1 MSRST
6 TNASSSSSKHKSQ
19 SSRAGPA
26 PEPEAM
32 LSTKQSSKTKLG
44 VGQGSTSITQQQKD
58 MFNILTQKYLDN
70 VLSREDGISEL
81 EVKFGTKDIKKITKN
96 DFDNVFKKLISSGFR
111 VSMSQEYS
119 LKIQS
124 EFTDE
129 NTGKTK
135 LSDVRAE
142 IYGISDIQKY
152 CRTDSLE
159 DLNYRFVKKSAAMEG
174 SEYIRPVSI
183 DDFNFRISYQKER
196 IIPAASG
203 LAQSI
208 LSNWQN
214 NKKIFRYLNR
224 TTLVHDSFPFHVDI
238 SVVKESHRR
247 DGFMIPEYTFKSA
260 HVTACDPKYEIEI
273 EMDNKAV
280 GPGTRPQNGIVV
292 ADILRTGIKLV
303 LAGMQGTNFPVSYHE
318 LGLAA
323 KQYYYMLYPN
333 ELLEKKSRRKDDE
346 AGQGEEQGQGRK
358 GPTQSDENVK
368 LIPHHFIGP
377 SSYTLQVLN
386 IAPINPD
393 CTIPNIRTNYSV
405 TDKADG
411 MRKMLYV
418 APNGRIYLINTNM
431 DFEFTGAI
439 CQEEKLQNTLI
450 DGEHILHNKNGEY
463 INLFAAFDIYFMG
476 GRDVRRNAFIN
487 ISVEQQNV
495 MRARES
501 LMYDPD
507 DVDAQEEFKRQQARL
522 SEIGRAEAEFE
533 AASASR
539 KSRAKEDQGQG
550 QEVEPTT
557 TTRNPE
563 PSRIELLKQ
572 AIQAMSVRAVV
583 QGEIVPIKI
592 NVKKFEIASSEKN
605 IFMCCKSIISGQKA
619 GVYDYNTDGLIFT
632 PTNTGVASNKIGVAG
647 PMHKVTWD
655 LSFKWKPLNQNT
667 IDFLITTKKNS
678 TTMTDFVGNIFEGG
692 IDTMRS
698 EQLQQYKTIILRVG
712 YDERK
717 HGYLNPCA
725 AIIDDKIPS
734 ASDVDLEE
742 GYKPLPFYPTNPYD
756 PDTHICN
763 IPLREDENGVAQM
776 FTTENEIFDDETI
789 VEFSYDA
796 SRLKHWQW
804 VPQRVRYDKTS
815 EYRKGI
821 KNYGNAYHVA
831 NNNWYSIHNPIT
843 EEMITMG
850 ENIPDEL
857 ADDDIYY
864 NRSSGSGDSHTRAMR
879 DFHNLYV
886 KRMLITKVAV
896 KGNTLIDYAVGKA
909 GDFPKWI
916 DAKLSFVFGIDLS
929 KDNIENRIDGAC
941 ARFLNYRKKF
951 HSMPYALFAN
961 GNSGVNIKSGQA
973 LFSEKGKQIVHALF
987 NEGPK
992 DEGLLGKGVFRQY
1005 GKAADGFNISSCQF
1019 AVHYFFET
1027 IEKLNNFIKNLSE
1040 CTKVDGYFVGTC
1052 YDGNVMFNALRG
1064 VEKGNSIALRIRD
1077 TKVWE
1082 VTKDYSKTTYDND
1095 ISCVGYAIDVFQD
1108 SINKTIKEYLA
1119 NFTYFTQLME
1129 YYGFQLV
1136 KREDAVALG
1145 LPNGTGMFSELFTRM
1160 EQDIEQDVRQ
1170 KNRYGSAMYMTPIEK
1185 QISFYNRYFV
1195 FKKTANVD
1203 VEDVFRSV
1211 TGINVFQEKMNI
1223 ADSASVQKLA
1233 SQITGNG
1240 LGKIKPGMSAKGN
1253 VALSYRAS
1261 KVSDL
1266 EKLGAEAVEDTEILD
1281 LEEHGSGISGKKKDA
1296 TISKL
1301 FGSSKSKSP
1310 KSPKSKQP
1318 EEATSAS
1325 ASASASQASVSRKLV
1340 VKKKSALEPVNLSA
1354 TSASASASA
1363 ASIVEKSKAGTK
1375 VSLSKIGKL
1384 NVGSIGESK
1393 SSKDE

>member
-1 MSRST
+1 
-6 TNASSSSSKHKSQ
+6 
-19 SSRAGPA
+19 
-26 PEPEAM
+26 
-32 LSTKQSSKTKLG
+32 
-44 VGQGSTSITQQQKD
+44 
-58 MFNILTQKYLDN
+58 
-70 VLSREDGISEL
+70 
-81 EVKFGTKDIKKITKN
+81 
-96 DFDNVFKKLISSGFR
+96 
-111 VSMSQEYS
+111 
-119 LKIQS
+119 
-124 EFTDE
+124 
-129 NTGKTK
+129 
-135 LSDVRAE
+135 
-142 IYGISDIQKY
+142 
-152 CRTDSLE
+152 
-159 DLNYRFVKKSAAMEG
+159 
-174 SEYIRPVSI
+174 
-183 DDFNFRISYQKER
+183 
-196 IIPAASG
+196 
-203 LAQSI
+203 
-208 LSNWQN
+208 
-214 NKKIFRYLNR
+214 
-224 TTLVHDSFPFHVDI
+224 
-238 SVVKESHRR
+238 
-247 DGFMIPEYTFKSA
+247 MIPEYTFKSA
-260 HVTACDPKYEIEI
+260 QVTACDPKYEIEI

-280 GPGTRPQNGIVV
+280 GPGTRLQNGIVV
-292 ADILRTGIKLV
+292 ADILRTGIKLI

-318 LGLAA
+318 LGLVA

-333 ELLEKKSRRKDDE
+333 ELEKKSQRKDDDG
-346 AGQGEEQGQGRK
+346 GQVQARS
-358 GPTQSDENVK
+358 TASDENVK

-386 IAPINPD
+386 IAPVNPD

-418 APNGRIYLINTNM
+418 SLSGRIYLVNTNM

-476 GRDVRRNAFIN
+476 GRDVRKNAFIN
-487 ISVEQQNV
+487 ISVEEQNV

-501 LMYDPD
+501 LMRDPE
-507 DVDAQEEFKRQQARL
+507 DVDAEEEFKRQQSRL
-522 SEIGRAEAEFE
+522 SDISRAEAEFE
-533 AASASR
+533 SAAVSR
-539 KSRAKEDQGQG
+539 KSRAREGQGQG
-550 QEVEPTT
+550 QEAEVANVAMVTT

-563 PSRIELLKQ
+563 ASRLELLKQ
-572 AIQAMSVRAVV
+572 AIQAMNVRAVV

-592 NVKKFEIASSEKN
+592 SVKKFEIVSGEKN
-605 IFMCCKSIISGQKA
+605 IFMCCKNIIAGQKA

-667 IDFLITTKKNS
+667 IDFLITTKKNQ

-698 EQLQQYKTIILRVG
+698 DQLQQYKTIILRVG

-734 ASDVDLEE
+734 ASDVDLED

-776 FTTENEIFDDETI
+776 FTAENEIFDDETI
-789 VEFSYDA
+789 VEFSYDVN
-796 SRLKHWQW
+796 RPKHWQW

-843 EEMITMG
+843 EEMIVSG

-864 NRSSGSGDSHTRAMR
+864 NRNTGNGENYTRPMR
-879 DFHNLYV
+879 DFHNLFV
-886 KRMLITKVAV
+886 KRMLITKTAV

-929 KDNIENRIDGAC
+929 KDNIENRLDGAC

-951 HSMPYALFAN
+951 HSMPYALFVN
-961 GNSGVNIKSGQA
+961 GNSSVNIKSGQA
-973 LFSEKGKQIVHALF
+973 IFSEKGKQIVHALF

-992 DEGLLGKGVFRQY
+992 DEGLLGKGVYRQY
-1005 GKAADGFNISSCQF
+1005 GKAANGFNISSCQF
-1019 AVHYFFET
+1019 ALHYFFET

-1040 CTKVDGYFVGTC
+1040 CTQVDGYFIGTC

-1064 VEKGNSIALRIRD
+1064 VEKGNSIVLRVRD
-1077 TKVWE
+1077 VKVWE
-1082 VTKDYSKTTYDND
+1082 VTKDYSKTTFDND

-1108 SINKTIKEYLA
+1108 SINKTIKEYLV

-1136 KREDAVALG
+1136 KREDAIGLG

-1170 KNRYGSAMYMTPIEK
+1170 KSRYGSAMYMTPIEK

-1195 FKKTANVD
+1195 FKKIANVD

-1211 TGINVFQEKMNI
+1211 TGIHVFQEKMNM
-1223 ADSASVQKLA
+1223 ANSASVQKLA
-1233 SQITGNG
+1233 LQVTGEG
-1240 LGKIKPGMSAKGN
+1240 EGTSESLRKSAKGN
-1253 VALSYRAS
+1253 AAPALSYRAS
-1261 KVSDL
+1261 KVADL
-1266 EKLGAEAVEDTEILD
+1266 EKLGAQAVEDTEVID
-1281 LEEHGSGISGKKKDA
+1281 LEELESGVSGKKKDA

-1301 FGSSKSKSP
+1301 FGSSRAKSP
-1310 KSPKSKQP
+1310 KSSKSKKP
-1318 EEATSAS
+1318 EEAEATPA
-1325 ASASASQASVSRKLV
+1325 KLV
-1340 VKKKSALEPVNLSA
+1340 IKKKSALEPVNLGATSA
-1354 TSASASASA
+1354 SASASASA
-1363 ASIVEKSKAGTK
+1363 ASIVGKSKAGTK
-1375 VSLSKIGKL
+1375 ASLSKLGKL
-1384 NVGSIGESK
+1384 SLGSASETSK
-1393 SSKDE
+1393 NE

>member
-1 MSRST
+1 MSRSSIT
-6 TNASSSSSKHKSQ
+6 ASTKQKSQSQ
-19 SSRAGPA
+19 SSRAAPA
-26 PEPEAM
+26 
-32 LSTKQSSKTKLG
+32 STT
-44 VGQGSTSITQQQKD
+44 TSQQQKD

-70 VLSREDGISEL
+70 VLNRDDGISEL
-81 EVKFGTKDIKKITKN
+81 EVKFGTKNIKQITKN
-96 DFDNVFKKLISSGFR
+96 DFDNVLKKLISSGFR
-111 VSMSQEYS
+111 ISMSQEYS

-142 IYGISDIQKY
+142 IYGLSDIQKY

-174 SEYIRPVSI
+174 SEYIRPLSI

-196 IIPAASG
+196 IIPTASG

-224 TTLVHDSFPFHVDI
+224 TTLVHDNFPFHIDI
-238 SVVKESHRR
+238 SIVKESHRR
-247 DGFMIPEYTFKSA
+247 DGYMTPEYTFKSA
-260 HVTACDPKYEIEI
+260 QITACDPKYEIEI

-280 GPGTRPQNGIVV
+280 GPGTRLQNGIVV

-318 LGLAA
+318 LGVVA
-323 KQYYYMLYPN
+323 KQYYYMLYPH
-333 ELLEKKSRRKDDE
+333 EKERKS
-346 AGQGEEQGQGRK
+346 GEGQGQGQ
-358 GPTQSDENVK
+358 TYIDENIK

-386 IAPINPD
+386 IAPVNPD

-411 MRKMLYV
+411 MRKMLYI

-431 DFEFTGAI
+431 DMEFTGAVS
-439 CQEEKLQNTLI
+439 QEEKLYNTLI
-450 DGEHILHNKNGEY
+450 DGEHILHNKYGEY

-476 GRDVRRNAFIN
+476 GNDVRRNAFIN
-487 ISVEQQNV
+487 ISIEEQNI

-501 LMYDPD
+501 LMRDPED
-507 DVDAQEEFKRQQARL
+507 IDAEEEFKRRQAQQNEFG
-522 SEIGRAEAEFE
+522 SAEAQFE
-533 AASASR
+533 SASSAS
-539 KSRAKEDQGQG
+539 KSRASKARGGGGGGGEGEAPEG
-550 QEVEPTT
+550 AGAGAGAVS

-563 PSRIELLKQ
+563 ASRIELMKQ
-572 AIQAMSVRAVV
+572 AIQAMNIRAVV

-592 NVKKFEIASSEKN
+592 HVKKFEVISGEKN
-605 IFMCCKSIISGQKA
+605 IFMCCKTIISGQKA
-619 GVYDYNTDGLIFT
+619 GVYEYNTDGLIFT

-667 IDFLITTKKNS
+667 IDFLITTKKNQ

-692 IDTMRS
+692 IDTLRS
-698 EQLQQYKTIILRVG
+698 DQLQQYKTIILRVG

-776 FTTENEIFDDETI
+776 FTAENEIFDDETI
-789 VEFSYDA
+789 IEFSYDA
-796 SRLKHWQW
+796 SRPKHWQW

-831 NNNWYSIHNPIT
+831 NNNWYSIHNPIS

-864 NRSSGSGDSHTRAMR
+864 NRSSGSGDSYTRSMR
-879 DFHNLYV
+879 DFHNLFV
-886 KRMLITKVAV
+886 KRLLITKVAA

-916 DAKLSFVFGIDLS
+916 DAKLSFVLGIDLS
-929 KDNIENRIDGAC
+929 KDNIENRLDGAC

-951 HSMPYALFAN
+951 HSMPYALFVN
-961 GNSGVNIKSGQA
+961 GNSNVNIKSGQA
-973 LFSEKGKQIVHALF
+973 IFSEKGKQIVHALF

-992 DEGLLGKGVFRQY
+992 DEGLLGKGVYRQY

-1019 AVHYFFET
+1019 ALHYFFET

-1040 CTKVDGYFVGTC
+1040 CTKVDGYFIGTC
-1052 YDGNVMFNALRG
+1052 YDGNVMFNALRS
-1064 VEKGNSIALRIRD
+1064 VEKGNSITLRIKD

-1082 VTKDYSKTTYDND
+1082 VTKDYSKTTFDND

-1108 SINKTIKEYLA
+1108 SINKTIKEYLV

-1145 LPNGTGMFSELFTRM
+1145 LPNGAGMFSELFAKM
-1160 EQDIEQDVRQ
+1160 EQDVEQDRRQ
-1170 KNRYGSAMYMTPIEK
+1170 KNRYGGATFMTPIEK

-1195 FKKTANVD
+1195 FKKVANVD

-1211 TGINVFQEKMNI
+1211 TGVHVFQEKMNL

-1233 SQITGNG
+1233 LQLTGDG
-1240 LGKIKPGMSAKGN
+1240 EAPKGN
-1253 VALSYRAS
+1253 VVMSYRAS
-1261 KVSDL
+1261 KVADL
-1266 EKLGAEAVEDTEILD
+1266 EKMGAEASEASEAAVLELEDL
-1281 LEEHGSGISGKKKDA
+1281 GSGISPKKKDA

-1301 FGSSKSKSP
+1301 FGSAKPTSKKS
-1310 KSPKSKQP
+1310 
-1318 EEATSAS
+1318 EASSAS
-1325 ASASASQASVSRKLV
+1325 GKLV
-1340 VKKKSALEPVNLSA
+1340 VKKKSALEPVNLDISL
-1354 TSASASASA
+1354 SASAGPGPGTSSKSAAASA
-1363 ASIVEKSKAGTK
+1363 AASAATTSIIGKSKSGTK
-1375 VSLSKIGKL
+1375 ASLSKLGKL
-1384 NVGSIGESK
+1384 SLGKTSGDAE
-1393 SSKDE
+1393 

>member
-6 TNASSSSSKHKSQ
+6 TSSSKQKSQSQ
-19 SSRAGPA
+19 SSRAGPGPALA
-26 PEPEAM
+26 PEPVLASKQ
-32 LSTKQSSKTKLG
+32 LSRAKPAP
-44 VGQGSTSITQQQKD
+44 GQGSTSITQQQKD

-70 VLSREDGISEL
+70 VLRREDGISEL
-81 EVKFGTKDIKKITKN
+81 EVKFGTKNIKLITKN

-196 IIPAASG
+196 IIPTASG

-238 SVVKESHRR
+238 SIVKESHRR

-260 HVTACDPKYEIEI
+260 QVTACDPKYEIEI
-273 EMDNKAV
+273 EMDNKSV
-280 GPGTRPQNGIVV
+280 GPGTRLQNGIVV
-292 ADILRTGIKLV
+292 ADILRTGIKLI

-318 LGLAA
+318 LGLVA

-333 ELLEKKSRRKDDE
+333 ELEKRSRRKD
-346 AGQGEEQGQGRK
+346 GEDQDQEREQER
-358 GPTQSDENVK
+358 PTHADENVK

-386 IAPINPD
+386 IAPVNPD

-418 APNGRIYLINTNM
+418 AISGRIYLVNTNM

-450 DGEHILHNKNGEY
+450 DGEHILHNKHGEY

-476 GRDVRRNAFIN
+476 GRDVRRNTFIN
-487 ISVEQQNV
+487 ISIEQQNI
-495 MRARES
+495 MHARES
-501 LMYDPD
+501 LMRDPE
-507 DVDAQEEFKRQQARL
+507 DVDAEEEFKRQQSRL

-533 AASASR
+533 SAAKSR
-539 KSRAKEDQGQG
+539 KSRTGSSAREGQG
-550 QEVEPTT
+550 QEAEVVQLT

-563 PSRIELLKQ
+563 ASRLELLKQ
-572 AIQAMSVRAVV
+572 AIQAMNIRAVV
-583 QGEIVPIKI
+583 QGEMVPIKI
-592 NVKKFEIASSEKN
+592 NVKKFEIVSGEKN

-667 IDFLITTKKNS
+667 IDFLITTKKNH
-678 TTMTDFVGNIFEGG
+678 TTMSDFVGNIFEGG
-692 IDTMRS
+692 IDTMRT

-763 IPLREDENGVAQM
+763 IPLREDENGVMQM
-776 FTTENEIFDDETI
+776 FTSENEIFDDETI
-789 VEFSYDA
+789 VEFSYDV
-796 SRLKHWQW
+796 SRPKHWQW

-815 EYRKGI
+815 EYRNGI

-864 NRSSGSGDSHTRAMR
+864 NRNSGNGENYTRPMR
-879 DFHNLYV
+879 DFHNLFV
-886 KRMLITKVAV
+886 KRMLVTKVAT

-929 KDNIENRIDGAC
+929 KDNIENRLDGAC

-951 HSMPYALFAN
+951 HSMPYALFVN

-973 LFSEKGKQIVHALF
+973 IFSEKGKQIVHALF

-992 DEGLLGKGVFRQY
+992 DEGVLGKGVYRQY
-1005 GKAADGFNISSCQF
+1005 GKAVDGFNISSCQF
-1019 AVHYFFET
+1019 ALHYFFET

-1052 YDGNVMFNALRG
+1052 YDGNIMFNALRG

-1082 VTKDYSKTTYDND
+1082 VTKDYSKTTFDND

-1108 SINKTIKEYLA
+1108 SINKTIKEYLV

-1136 KREDAVALG
+1136 KREDAMALG
-1145 LPNGTGMFSELFTRM
+1145 LPNGTGMFSELFTKM

-1170 KNRYGSAMYMTPIEK
+1170 KNRYGAAMYMTPIEK
-1185 QISFYNRYFV
+1185 QISFYNRYFI

-1211 TGINVFQEKMNI
+1211 TGIHVFQEKMNLV
-1223 ADSASVQKLA
+1223 DSINVQKLA
-1233 SQITGNG
+1233 SQITGNVESESVR
-1240 LGKIKPGMSAKGN
+1240 KSTKGN

-1261 KVSDL
+1261 KVADL
-1266 EKLGAEAVEDTEILD
+1266 EKIGAELGEEMVLGAEEP
-1281 LEEHGSGISGKKKDA
+1281 GISGKKKDA

-1310 KSPKSKQP
+1310 KSPKSPKSKQTEP
-1318 EEATSAS
+1318 KTILSTGSTPAS
-1325 ASASASQASVSRKLV
+1325 EKLL
-1340 VKKKSALEPVNLSA
+1340 VKKKSVLEPVNLGA
-1354 TSASASASA
+1354 TSVSAPLSLSA
-1363 ASIVEKSKAGTK
+1363 ASMVGKSKIGTK
-1375 VSLSKIGKL
+1375 ASLSKLGKL
-1384 NVGSIGESK
+1384 NLGSASE
-1393 SSKDE
+1393 SSKNQ

>member
-1 MSRST
+1 MSRPTSS
-6 TNASSSSSKHKSQ
+6 ASSSSSSSSKQKSQ
-19 SSRAGPA
+19 SSRA
-26 PEPEAM
+26 EPQPMPVLA
-32 LSTKQSSKTKLG
+32 SKQSYKSKPG
-44 VGQGSTSITQQQKD
+44 PGQGSTSITQQQKE
-58 MFNILTQKYLDN
+58 MFNNLTQKYLDN
-70 VLSREDGISEL
+70 VLRREDGISEL
-81 EVKFGTKDIKKITKN
+81 EVKFGTKNIKQVTKT
-96 DFDNVFKKLISSGFR
+96 DFDNVFKKLISAGFR

-142 IYGISDIQKY
+142 VYGLSDIQKY

-159 DLNYRFVKKSAAMEG
+159 DLNYRFVKKSAALEG

-238 SVVKESHRR
+238 SIVKESHRR

-260 HVTACDPKYEIEI
+260 QVTACDPKYEIEI
-273 EMDNKAV
+273 EMDNKSV
-280 GPGTRPQNGIVV
+280 GPGTRLQNGIVV
-292 ADILRTGIKLV
+292 ADILRTGIKLI

-318 LGLAA
+318 LGLVA

-333 ELLEKKSRRKDDE
+333 EMEKKSRRVE
-346 AGQGEEQGQGRK
+346 GEEGEGQGQGQK
-358 GPTQSDENVK
+358 GPTSSDENVK

-386 IAPINPD
+386 IAPVNPD

-418 APNGRIYLINTNM
+418 SLSGRIYLVNTNM
-431 DFEFTGAI
+431 EFEFTGAI

-476 GRDVRRNAFIN
+476 GRDVRQNAFIN
-487 ISVEQQNV
+487 ISTEQQNII
-495 MRARES
+495 RARES

-507 DVDAQEEFKRQQARL
+507 DVDAEEEFKRQQTRL
-522 SEIGRAEAEFE
+522 SEISRAEAEFE

-539 KSRAKEDQGQG
+539 KSRAKDNTGQG
-550 QEVEPTT
+550 EEAPTTIT
-557 TTRNPE
+557 TTRNPGV
-563 PSRIELLKQ
+563 SRLELLKQ
-572 AIQAMSVRAVV
+572 AIQAMNIRAVV
-583 QGEIVPIKI
+583 QGEMVPIKI
-592 NVKKFEIASSEKN
+592 NVKKFEIVSGEKN
-605 IFMCCKSIISGQKA
+605 IFMCCKTIISGQKA

-655 LSFKWKPLNQNT
+655 LSFKWKPMNQNT
-667 IDFLITTKKNS
+667 IDFLITTKKNQ

-692 IDTMRS
+692 IDTMRTD
-698 EQLQQYKTIILRVG
+698 QLQQYKTIILRVG

-725 AIIDDKIPS
+725 AIVDDKIPS
-734 ASDVDLEE
+734 VSDVDLES

-776 FTTENEIFDDETI
+776 FTAENEIFEDETI
-789 VEFSYDA
+789 VEFSYDL
-796 SRLKHWQW
+796 SRPKHWQW
-804 VPQRVRYDKTS
+804 TPQRVRYDKTS

-864 NRSSGSGDSHTRAMR
+864 NRNSGNGENYTRPMR
-879 DFHNLYV
+879 DFHNLFV
-886 KRMLITKVAV
+886 KRMLITKVAA

-929 KDNIENRIDGAC
+929 KDNIENRLDGAC

-951 HSMPYALFAN
+951 HSMPYALFVN

-973 LFSEKGKQIVHALF
+973 IFNEKGKQIVHALF

-1005 GKAADGFNISSCQF
+1005 GKATDGFNISSCQF
-1019 AVHYFFET
+1019 ALHYFFET
-1027 IEKLNNFIKNLSE
+1027 IEKLNNFIKNVSE

-1064 VEKGNSIALRIRD
+1064 IEKGKSIALRIRD
-1077 TKVWE
+1077 IKVWE
-1082 VTKDYSKTTYDND
+1082 VAKDYSKTTFDND

-1108 SINKTIKEYLA
+1108 SINKTIKEYLV

-1145 LPNGTGMFSELFTRM
+1145 LPNGTGMFSELFTKM
-1160 EQDIEQDVRQ
+1160 EHDIEQDVRQ
-1170 KNRYGSAMYMTPIEK
+1170 KSRYGSAMYMTPIEK

-1195 FKKTANVD
+1195 FKKIANVD

-1211 TGINVFQEKMNI
+1211 TGIHVFQEKMNM

-1233 SQITGNG
+1233 SQITGEG
-1240 LGKIKPGMSAKGN
+1240 EMMSGIVRKSAKGN
-1253 VALSYRAS
+1253 VVLSYRAS
-1261 KVSDL
+1261 KVADL
-1266 EKLGAEAVEDTEILD
+1266 EKLGSEALEEGILD
-1281 LEEHGSGISGKKKDA
+1281 LGEPIVSGKKKDA

-1301 FGSSKSKSP
+1301 FGSSNS
-1310 KSPKSKQP
+1310 KSKQP
-1318 EEATSAS
+1318 ASGSASGSTTSGKLVVKKKSVLEPVTLGATSAS
-1325 ASASASQASVSRKLV
+1325 ASASV
-1340 VKKKSALEPVNLSA
+1340 
-1354 TSASASASA
+1354 
-1363 ASIVEKSKAGTK
+1363 IGKSKVGTK
-1375 VSLSKIGKL
+1375 ASLSKIGKL
-1384 NVGSIGESK
+1384 NLGSNVGESE
-1393 SSKDE
+1393 SSINQ